1 MAEKARPRNIII
13 FEDGNGREPF
23 TKWLKS
29 LKDRKARS
37 RILQRLRLVEQGHF
51 GDVKS
56 LGGGMYELRF
66 FFGSGY
72 RVYFAD
78 HRQNIVVLLL
88 GGDKSGQSRDI
99 TKAREYWTEYL
110 RNE

>member
-1 MAEKARPRNIII
+1 MAGRARPRKIII
-13 FEDGNGREPF
+13 FEDANRKEPF

-29 LKDRKARS
+29 LNDTRSRS
-37 RILQRLRLVEQGHF
+37 RILQRLRMVEQGHF

-56 LGGGMYELRF
+56 LGGGLFELRF

-72 RVYFAD
+72 RVYFGED
-78 HRQNIVVLLL
+78 QTDLVILLL
-88 GGDKSGQSRDI
+88 GGDKSGQNRDI
-99 TKAREYWTEYL
+99 EKARDYWLEYL

>member
-1 MAEKARPRNIII
+1 MVSIARPRNIII
-13 FEDGNGREPF
+13 FEDASGNEPF

-29 LKDRKARS
+29 LKDMKARS
-37 RILQRLRLVEQGHF
+37 RIVQRLRMVEQGHF

-56 LGGGMYELRF
+56 LGGGLHELRF

-72 RVYFAD
+72 RVYFGD
-78 HRQNIVVLLL
+78 HKQNLIVLLL

-99 TKAREYWTEYL
+99 IKARDYWTEYL
-110 RNE
+110 KNE

>member
-1 MAEKARPRNIII
+1 MANKARPRNIII

-23 TKWLKS
+23 TKWLRG

-51 GDVKS
+51 GDMKS
-56 LGGGMYELRF
+56 LGGGLHEFRF

-72 RVYFAD
+72 RVYFGD

-88 GGDKSGQSRDI
+88 GGDKSSQTRDI
-99 TKAREYWTEYL
+99 NKARDYWLEYL

>member
-1 MAEKARPRNIII
+1 MANEARPRNIII
-13 FEDGNGREPF
+13 FEDGSGNEPF

-29 LKDRKARS
+29 LKNMKARS
-37 RILQRLRLVEQGHF
+37 RIVQRLRMVEQGHF

-72 RVYFAD
+72 RVYFGD
-78 HRQNIVVLLL
+78 QKQNLIVLLL
-88 GGDKSGQSRDI
+88 GGDKSSQSRDVI
-99 TKAREYWTEYL
+99 KARDYWTEYL
-110 RNE
+110 KNE